1 MAARGGEEDG
11 MARGDGDRR
20 GGGRAAV
27 AEPDAELRAL
37 AGSDAAAVLDRVRRA
52 GEAFG
57 RDRYAD
63 AIRILAPVHDVYPQ
77 SSTVRELWGVIRY
90 RQGRYREA
98 AEELEAFREFTGS
111 VDQHPVLMD
120 CYRATKRWDRV
131 EDLWRE
137 LREASPSAEL
147 VAEGRIVAA
156 GALADRGRLQDAV
169 RLLRK
174 APLDPAK
181 VRPHHLRQWYALAD
195 LAERSGDL
203 PLARRLFQK
212 IRVEDA
218 EFFDVAERL
227 AQLR

>member
-1 MAARGGEEDG
+1 MARAGATR
-11 MARGDGDRR
+11 RGDGR
-20 GGGRAAV
+20 GAPSGV
-27 AEPDAELRAL
+27 DDELRAL
-37 AGSDAAAVLDRVRRA
+37 AGSDAEAVVDRVRRA

-57 RDRYAD
+57 RERYAD
-63 AIRILAPVHDVYPQ
+63 AIRILAPVHEIYPQ
-77 SSTVRELWGVIRY
+77 SAAVRELWGVLRY

-98 AEELEAFREFTGS
+98 AEELEVFRELTGS

-120 CYRATKRWDRV
+120 CYRAQRRYGRV
-131 EDLWRE
+131 EELWRE

-147 VAEGRIVAA
+147 MAEGRIVAA

-169 RLLRK
+169 RLLRR
-174 APLDPAK
+174 ASLDPAK

-212 IRVEDA
+212 IRTEDP
-218 EFFDVAERL
+218 EFFDVSERL

>member
-1 MAARGGEEDG
+1 MA
-11 MARGDGDRR
+11 
-20 GGGRAAV
+20 GGGGARRSVKAPV
-27 AEPDAELRAL
+27 AESDDELRAL
-37 AGSDAAAVLDRVRRA
+37 AGAEAAAVIDRVRRA

-77 SSTVRELWGVIRY
+77 AAAVRELWGVIRY

-98 AEELEAFREFTGS
+98 AEELEAFRELTGS
-111 VDQHPVLMD
+111 IDQHPVLMD
-120 CYRATKRWDRV
+120 CYRAARRYGKV
-131 EDLWRE
+131 EELWRE

-147 VAEGRIVAA
+147 MAEGRIVAA

-169 RLLRK
+169 RLLRR
-174 APLDPAK
+174 ASLEPAK

-212 IRVEDA
+212 IRTEDA